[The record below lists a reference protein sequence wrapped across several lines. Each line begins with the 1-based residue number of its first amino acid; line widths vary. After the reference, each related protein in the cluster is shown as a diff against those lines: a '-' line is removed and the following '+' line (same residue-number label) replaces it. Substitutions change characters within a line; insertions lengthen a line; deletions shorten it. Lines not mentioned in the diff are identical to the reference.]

1 MYSFF
6 SNSVD
11 STKELGRKF
20 AHLLQKGDTVVL
32 SGDLGAGKTAFVTGF
47 LSFFEKENEA
57 SSPTFTIVNEYNLRE
72 DLNLFHFDVYRF
84 EDEDEFTAIGGE
96 EFFEKGICIIEWGE
110 RIRNLLPKQYLEI
123 VIEHDKEN
131 ENARNI
137 TFLPKG
143 EKYENIAREVI
154 SL

>member
-1 MYSFF
+1 MYNFF

-20 AHLLQKGDTVVL
+20 ASILKRGDILVL
-32 SGDLGAGKTAFVTGF
+32 SGNLGAGKTAFVTGF
-47 LSFFEKENEA
+47 LGFYGKENEV
-57 SSPTFTIVNEYNLRE
+57 SSPTFTIVNEYNLKE

-110 RIRNLLPKQYLEI
+110 KIRSLLPTQYLE
-123 VIEHDKEN
+123 VIINHDESDIN
-131 ENARNI
+131 VRNI
-137 TFLPKG
+137 TFLPRG
-143 EKYENIAREVI
+143 ERYESIVKEVMSI
-154 SL
+154 